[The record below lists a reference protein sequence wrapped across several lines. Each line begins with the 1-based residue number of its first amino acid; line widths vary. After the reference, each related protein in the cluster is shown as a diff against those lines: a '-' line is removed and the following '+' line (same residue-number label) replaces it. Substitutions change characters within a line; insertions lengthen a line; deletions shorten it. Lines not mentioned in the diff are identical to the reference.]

1 MFGQRTQLVDCCL
14 SVSIFTR
21 HLVRADFVVSAFSRF
36 LRLGRGVDDQQML
49 QSEMSRD
56 SKPPDTTALLQ
67 LPHGG
72 LMLDSEDSHIPR
84 ISVDEQSRDHC
95 FQSPDSFFKWL
106 FFCRPFDHCSSNIP
120 VEFLCQCPPFVL
132 QTYLLKATDL
142 HTWQVIAE
150 SNSLRLSCPCPNL
163 PHIDYSHT
171 VSVLWIGTVS
181 CWVTFSISPPS
192 PLCRRPLSSPV
203 HLSVAAASR
212 WASDPAP
219 RTATQRKGH
228 RDTKSD
234 EKGDAASLLNG
245 SCDIHTAEVLLK
257 EAAVASSAYDRII
270 YKRLSC
276 FTEEERL

>member
-1 MFGQRTQLVDCCL
+1 MNK
-14 SVSIFTR
+14 
-21 HLVRADFVVSAFSRF
+21 VVIIVFSHQIRF
-36 LRLGRGVDDQQML
+36 F
-49 QSEMSRD
+49 E
-56 SKPPDTTALLQ
+56 LL
-67 LPHGG
+67 L
-72 LMLDSEDSHIPR
+72 
-84 ISVDEQSRDHC
+84 
-95 FQSPDSFFKWL
+95 
-106 FFCRPFDHCSSNIP
+106 FCRPFDHCSSNIP
-120 VEFLCQCPPFVL
+120 VEFLCQCPQFVL

>member
-1 MFGQRTQLVDCCL
+1 MLTISRCFSLKWVGTANLQTRLICCSCLTVAWCWTLRTLW
-14 SVSIFTR
+14 
-21 HLVRADFVVSAFSRF
+21 
-36 LRLGRGVDDQQML
+36 G
-49 QSEMSRD
+49 
-56 SKPPDTTALLQ
+56 
-67 LPHGG
+67 
-72 LMLDSEDSHIPR
+72 
-84 ISVDEQSRDHC
+84 

-106 FFCRPFDHCSSNIP
+106 LFCRPFDHCSSNIP
-120 VEFLCQCPPFVL
+120 VEFLCQCPQFVL

-212 WASDPAP
+212 WASDPAL

-257 EAAVASSAYDRII
+257 EAAVASSAYDRIK